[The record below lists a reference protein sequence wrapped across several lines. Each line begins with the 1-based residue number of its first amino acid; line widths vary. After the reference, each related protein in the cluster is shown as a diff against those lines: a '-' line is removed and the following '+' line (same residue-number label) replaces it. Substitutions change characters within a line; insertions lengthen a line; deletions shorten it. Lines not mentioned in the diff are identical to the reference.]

1 MFSIYGLIFAVL
13 LVRPPER
20 PLIAL
25 WSSPLLRPCHLSPV
39 TARGSPRA
47 LELQSLPSWAS
58 STRHPSGLLR
68 TQIYSG
74 VLQGHLR
81 PLCDRGPVPPTPLLS
96 FLKSPRSFLPPRLA
110 LPGPGCAFH
119 WDTFSA
125 LFSLC
130 SHPSTSK
137 LPFSFE
143 ITSELFSAFFL
154 DGIHGSASEIL

>member
-1 MFSIYGLIFAVL
+1 MFSIYGLIFPVL
-13 LVRPPER
+13 LVRPPGR
-20 PLIAL
+20 PSRL
-25 WSSPLLRPCHLSPV
+25 WSSPLLRPCHLSPM

-58 STRHPSGLLR
+58 STRHPSGFLR

-74 VLQGHLR
+74 VLQDHLQS
-81 PLCDRGPVPPTPLLS
+81 LCDGGPVPPTPLLS
-96 FLKSPRSFLPPRLA
+96 FLKSPCSFLPPRLA
-110 LPGPGCAFH
+110 LPGLGCAFH
-119 WDTFSA
+119 WDIFSA

-143 ITSELFSAFFL
+143 TNFKALLCFL
-154 DGIHGSASEIL
+154 LKRNSRLCI

>member
-1 MFSIYGLIFAVL
+1 MT
-13 LVRPPER
+13 
-20 PLIAL
+20 
-25 WSSPLLRPCHLSPV
+25 LLRPCHLSPM

-58 STRHPSGLLR
+58 STRHPSGFLR

-74 VLQGHLR
+74 VLQDHLR
-81 PLCDRGPVPPTPLLS
+81 SLCDGGPVPPTPLLS

-110 LPGPGCAFH
+110 LPGLGCAFH
-119 WDTFSA
+119 WDIFSA

-143 ITSELFSAFFL
+143 TNFKALLCFLLVVVERSTTMIHHLFEGFGIDFKIFQRFS
-154 DGIHGSASEIL
+154 DGES